1 MRKATK
7 NDIPKLVE
15 ILTESFRE
23 DQSVKY
29 VLKHKKSLP
38 QLFHYSIAKGFL
50 FGDVWIKKDLTACAI
65 LIDPKKKRFSL
76 QSVWIDLRFRVFGLI
91 KIKKLRN
98 KENII
103 EEVHPKDLNYIHL
116 CFLGVKPQVQHE
128 GMGSALLMDLTE
140 YYKTFKEAICLETS
154 TLVNI
159 PFFEKRGFSWY
170 ATKYFGFEVLFY
182 KKLL

>member
-7 NDIPKLVE
+7 NDIPRLIE
-15 ILTESFRE
+15 ILTESFQE
-23 DQSVKY
+23 DKSANY
-29 VLKHKKSLP
+29 VLKSKKSLP
-38 QLFHYSIAKGFL
+38 KLFHYSIAKGFL
-50 FGDVWIKKDLTACAI
+50 FGDVWIKKDLTACAV
-65 LIDPKKKRFSL
+65 LIDPKKKSFNLKSIWLDL
-76 QSVWIDLRFRVFGLI
+76 QYQVFGLI
-91 KIKKLRN
+91 KIKKLLN

-103 EEVHPKDLNYIHL
+103 AEVHPKDLDYIHL
-116 CFLGVKPQVQHE
+116 WFLGVMPEVQHQ
-128 GMGSALLMDLTE
+128 GKGSVFLTDLTE
-140 YYKTFKEAICLETS
+140 YYKTFKEAMCVETS